1 MRHRSTKKTFG
12 RKTGPRKAL
21 TKNLAQSL
29 ILYGKIKTTETKAK
43 YIKPKVEKLVTKAV
57 ENTLHTRR
65 ELMKKLPTKNAVN
78 KLLEVLGPK
87 YKDRKGGYLRIIKIG
102 ERKGDAAKMVQ
113 IEFV

>member
-29 ILYGKIKTTETKAK
+29 ILYGKIKTTEAKAK
-43 YIKPKVEKLVTKAV
+43 YIKPKVEKMVTKAAK
-57 ENTLHTRR
+57 NALHTRR

-87 YKDRKGGYLRIIKIG
+87 YKDRKGGYLRITKIG
-102 ERKGDAAKMVQ
+102 ERKGDAAKMVL